1 MIIAGFMIS
10 VTSNNLGELGN
21 RIMLNVGRV
30 MIIAIAIFLL
40 VDVLAKVKQL
50 DK

>member
-1 MIIAGFMIS
+1 MIS